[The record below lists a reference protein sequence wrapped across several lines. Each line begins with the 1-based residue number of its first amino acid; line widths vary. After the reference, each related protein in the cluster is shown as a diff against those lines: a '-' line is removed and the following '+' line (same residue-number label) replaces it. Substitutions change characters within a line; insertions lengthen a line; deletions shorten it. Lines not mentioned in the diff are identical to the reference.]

1 MRHHEKG
8 LSSLREGRKQILG
21 GGGGGGGGKSQLT
34 VTFSTIC
41 QRRGQSFKPARK

>member
-8 LSSLREGRKQILG
+8 PSSLREGRKQILG
-21 GGGGGGGGKSQLT
+21 GGGGGGKCQLT
-34 VTFSTIC
+34 VTFSSIS